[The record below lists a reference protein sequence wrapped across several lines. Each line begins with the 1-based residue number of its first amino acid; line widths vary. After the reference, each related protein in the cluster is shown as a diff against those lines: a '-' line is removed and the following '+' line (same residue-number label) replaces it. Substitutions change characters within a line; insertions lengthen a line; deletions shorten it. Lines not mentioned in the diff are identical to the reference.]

1 MFTKPINYEKYK
13 RTNNPKKNDGNTTGL
28 HQIQVSRPVKP
39 KFIYNT
45 SNQIISEMAN
55 NRLENNN
62 YNINGNLLN
71 QYGNLRQYEK
81 PTESRAP
88 SNSIRPQSNQGRY
101 NNNHNTY
108 GHSNINNRRIP
119 MNRESIDANK
129 REPENKNISSNQR
142 IGNKIKSPGAIQY
155 KKPYNSYMPNNDII
169 NVPKESKTKPLNQKI
184 KEPRGYSSGNPRLKK
199 SPQDHKDSHVRNF
212 EVETPIKNKP
222 QNETNSSIKKESS
235 IKIESSNKK
244 GKTDKNFHQKVK
256 VVRKKLDVN
265 SKATKKE
272 EQAPKASEV
281 YYLRGKQLINEFN
294 NPSSQQAL
302 NPNEFSNKNL
312 NNSLKESNEVVK
324 KEIKKSDENELNI
337 LKNENSALKKEL
349 KKLRDEKK
357 NNEMMIRSFGK
368 KITTKDKEIGELKKQ
383 LEAQKKNFE
392 SGKNSLNEQICKL
405 NKQLE
410 EKIEELQEKDNEIE
424 QLKNNIEKLK
434 NLNKEDNEKREL
446 TKKLQMQEKLISQKD
461 SEMYELKSKLDEALI
476 LNEKLKL
483 EEEKMKK
490 NNINNEDLQIT
501 KKEKEIELKF
511 KGLKEREIQIKNKEN
526 EINEKILFIEDT
538 ERALESQRKKLDSEK
553 KNMTDNYQSLQ
564 KEIGNLNKQKMQ
576 LENQIQAMN
585 QQIKSFN
592 PNNFNN
598 NNMNSNF
605 MNINMNNNMNNMNMK
620 NSMNSNIN
628 VKNSLNSNMN
638 IKNSMNNNINSVNT
652 NAVLS
657 NMNPN
662 NMIYN
667 MNYNLMNNMN
677 MMGNNMMQNM
687 NMNSNMSSNNN
698 MNMNNINNKINI
710 INNSINKNTQINNN
724 NNKKKQKAPKP
735 LSFYEKPTLI
745 GLQNI
750 GATCFMNATLQCLS
764 QTEDL
769 TNYFLDEKRSG
780 QKIKD
785 NNIAVKNRN
794 DLQLTPVYLE
804 LVKKLW
810 DKNNFKGYFEPKRFM
825 KTVEEMNPLFKLGQA
840 GDSKDFIIFV
850 LEQFHNELKK
860 VVNND
865 NINDSVNVNQY
876 IQEEAFKFFIE
887 DFMKQTSIISDIFY
901 GILETNNVCLYCKN
915 KYLSQG
921 KPYPICYNYQVFNCL
936 IFPLEEVRKMKNG
949 NNMMNNMIMS
959 QNNAVTLEECFIYN
973 QKTDFFTG
981 ENKNHCNICKQ
992 LWDSLYT
999 SKIYSAPIVLVL
1011 ILNRGK
1017 NNVFNVKLNF
1027 TEIIDITQ
1035 FVSAKIEKMIYK
1047 LVGVITHYG
1056 ESGPNAHFLA
1066 FCRSPIND
1074 KWYRYNDAVVTD
1086 VKNFQKDVID
1096 FGTPYILFYKKTN

>member
-13 RTNNPKKNDGNTTGL
+13 RMNNTKKNDGNTTGL
-28 HQIQVSRPVKP
+28 HQLQVSRPVKP
-39 KFIYNT
+39 KFIYNP

-55 NRLENNN
+55 NRIENNN
-62 YNINGNLLN
+62 YNINGNLPY
-71 QYGNLRQYEK
+71 QYRNLRQFEK

-88 SNSIRPQSNQGRY
+88 SNHIRPQSNQGKY

-108 GHSNINNRRIP
+108 GYSNINNRRIP
-119 MNRESIDANK
+119 MDRQSIDANK
-129 REPENKNISSNQR
+129 REPEHKYIISNQR
-142 IGNKIKSPGAIQY
+142 ISNKIKSPETIQDR
-155 KKPYNSYMPNNDII
+155 KPYNSYMQNKDIV

-184 KEPRGYSSGNPRLKK
+184 KEQQRGYSSGNQRPKK
-199 SPQDHKDSHVRNF
+199 SPQDQKESHIRNF
-212 EVETPIKNKP
+212 EVETPIKNKL

-235 IKIESSNKK
+235 IKFESSSKK
-244 GKTDKNFHQKVK
+244 GKTDKNFHQKDKIVK
-256 VVRKKLDVN
+256 KKLDLN
-265 SKATKKE
+265 AKSTKEGK
-272 EQAPKASEV
+272 QPPKASETCC
-281 YYLRGKQLINEFN
+281 LRGKPLINVIDKQ
-294 NPSSQQAL
+294 SSQQAL
-302 NPNEFSNKNL
+302 NPNEFSNKKSNNL
-312 NNSLKESNEVVK
+312 LEESNDVV
-324 KEIKKSDENELNI
+324 EIKKFNENELNI
-337 LKNENSALKKEL
+337 WKNENSGLKKEL
-349 KKLRDEKK
+349 KKLSDEKK
-357 NNEMMIRSFGK
+357 NNEQMLRNFIKSN
-368 KITTKDKEIGELKKQ
+368 TAKDKLIGELKKQ
-383 LEAQKKNFE
+383 LESQKKYFE
-392 SGKNSLNEQICKL
+392 SGKNSLNEQISKL

-424 QLKNNIEKLK
+424 QLKNNNKKLK
-434 NLNKEDNEKREL
+434 NLNEEDNEEMEL
-446 TKKLQMQEKLISQKD
+446 TKKLQIKEKIISSKD
-461 SEMYELKSKLDEALI
+461 SEISELKSKLNEASI
-476 LNEKLKL
+476 LNQKLKL
-483 EEEKMKK
+483 EKEKIKK
-490 NNINNEDLQIT
+490 NNINNEDLQKGIT
-501 KKEKEIELKF
+501 KREKEIELKF
-511 KGLKEREIQIKNKEN
+511 NGLKEREKQIKNKEN
-526 EINEKILFIEDT
+526 EINERILFIEDT
-538 ERALESQRKKLDSEK
+538 ERALESQRKRLDSEK

-564 KEIGNLNKQKMQ
+564 KEIENLNKQKMQ

-592 PNNFNN
+592 PNNLNN

-605 MNINMNNNMNNMNMK
+605 MDMNMNNNMNNMNMNNNMNNMNMK
-620 NSMNSNIN
+620 NSMNSNMK
-628 VKNSLNSNMN
+628 VKNSLNS
-638 IKNSMNNNINSVNT
+638 NINSVNT
-652 NAVLS
+652 NAVLN

-677 MMGNNMMQNM
+677 NMMGNNMMQNM
-687 NMNSNMSSNNN
+687 NMNRNMSANNN
-698 MNMNNINNKINI
+698 MNMNNINNNMNI
-710 INNSINKNTQINNN
+710 INNSINKNGQIN
-724 NNKKKQKAPKP
+724 NNKKKQKDPKP
-735 LSFYEKPTLI
+735 LTFYEKPTLI

-780 QKIKD
+780 KKIKD
-785 NNIAVKNRN
+785 NNIAVKNKN

-825 KTVEEMNPLFKLGQA
+825 KTVEEMNQLFKLGQA

-865 NINDSVNVNQY
+865 NMNDSVNVNQY
-876 IQEEAFKFFIE
+876 IQKEAFKFFIE

-959 QNNAVTLEECFIYN
+959 QNNAVTLEECFTYN

-999 SKIYSAPIVLVL
+999 SKIYSAPNVLVL

-1035 FVSAKIEKMIYK
+1035 FVSVKIERMLYK

-1056 ESGPNAHFLA
+1056 ESGRNAHFLA

-1096 FGTPYILFYKKTN
+1096 FGTPYILFYKKAN

>member
-1 MFTKPINYEKYK
+1 MTEKPFNYDNYKKIGTKGIKTLGQYNIHISK
-13 RTNNPKKNDGNTTGL
+13 D
-28 HQIQVSRPVKP
+28 SRPIQP
-39 KFIYNT
+39 KIYYNPT
-45 SNQIISEMAN
+45 NQIMSPEVN
-55 NRLENNN
+55 HRLENKNLNNNNQLAYQYKDLKQKQITREQKIPSNNPRPSSYLGKHKNLPNTYDHPNIKSKYVSINKKSSIEAKNRQPEDKNTPIKQIIDMKIRNPGTLPDKKPLNN
-62 YNINGNLLN
+62 YVKKEGIGGLSKETKTKEINPKMPG
-71 QYGNLRQYEK
+71 
-81 PTESRAP
+81 
-88 SNSIRPQSNQGRY
+88 
-101 NNNHNTY
+101 
-108 GHSNINNRRIP
+108 
-119 MNRESIDANK
+119 K
-129 REPENKNISSNQR
+129 RGFSSSNQR
-142 IGNKIKSPGAIQY
+142 TIKQSQEQ
-155 KKPYNSYMPNNDII
+155 NESQVNNFNIET
-169 NVPKESKTKPLNQKI
+169 PSKNNPE
-184 KEPRGYSSGNPRLKK
+184 KEPTNS
-199 SPQDHKDSHVRNF
+199 
-212 EVETPIKNKP
+212 IKN
-222 QNETNSSIKKESS
+222 ESS
-235 IKIESSNKK
+235 NKIESSSKK
-244 GKTDKNFHQKVK
+244 GRTNNNFRPKNGFPKNVITKKGLKLEFQKVIK
-256 VVRKKLDVN
+256 AEEKTVGASVMDGFRGRKD
-265 SKATKKE
+265 
-272 EQAPKASEV
+272 
-281 YYLRGKQLINEFN
+281 INMFN
-294 NPSSQQAL
+294 KPNTSQQAL
-302 NPNEFSNKNL
+302 NQNEFLNNHPIISQQDKEKIDVNIKDIIKSSENEIKNL
-312 NNSLKESNEVVK
+312 R
-324 KEIKKSDENELNI
+324 
-337 LKNENSALKKEL
+337 NENSRLKNQLEN
-349 KKLRDEKK
+349 LRSEKSKNQLEKK
-357 NNEMMIRSFGK
+357 FENEK
-368 KITTKDKEIGELKKQ
+368 LKKQ
-383 LEAQKKNFE
+383 LETQQKNFE
-392 SGKNSLNEQICKL
+392 SEKSFLNEQISKL

-410 EKIEELQEKDNEIE
+410 EKIEELQEKDIEIE
-424 QLKNNIEKLK
+424 RFKENIEKLEK
-434 NLNKEDNEKREL
+434 INKEDNEKMEL
-446 TKKLQMQEKLISQKD
+446 TKKLQMQEKIISKND
-461 SEMYELKSKLDEALI
+461 SEIYELKSKLSEALI

-483 EEEKMKK
+483 EKEKMKK
-490 NNINNEDLQIT
+490 NNINNEDLKKGIT
-501 KKEKEIELKF
+501 KKENEIEIKFNSLK
-511 KGLKEREIQIKNKEN
+511 KREERIKNKEN
-526 EINEKILFIEDT
+526 EINERILFIEDT

-592 PNNFNN
+592 PNSFNN
-598 NNMNSNF
+598 NNNINSNF

-620 NSMNSNIN
+620 NSMNSNMN
-628 VKNSLNSNMN
+628 VKNSMNS
-638 IKNSMNNNINSVNT
+638 NINSVNT